1 MRKLIVIALVSAL
14 GLSARGS
21 SGGTVTNMNSTE
33 FSKKIT
39 EDSVVVL
46 DVRRTDE
53 FVAGHLAGA
62 LHIDVEA
69 ANFQSEIKKLDKSK
83 TYAVYCHS
91 GRRSLVAVDA
101 MKKDGFTSL
110 INLEGG
116 ISDWIA
122 TGHPV
127 TTS

>member
-1 MRKLIVIALVSAL
+1 MKKLIAVLLISVF
-14 GLSARGS
+14 GLSACGS
-21 SGGTVTNMNSTE
+21 SGGTVTNMNSAE
-33 FSKKIT
+33 FSKKIS
-39 EDSVVVL
+39 EPSVVVL

-53 FVAGHLAGA
+53 FVAGHLANA

-69 ANFQSEIKKLDKSK
+69 ANFESEVAKLDKTK

-91 GRRSLVAVDA
+91 GRRSLIAVDA
-101 MKKDGFTSL
+101 MKKDGFESL

-116 ISDWIA
+116 ISDWML

>member
-14 GLSARGS
+14 GLSACGS

-69 ANFQSEIKKLDKSK
+69 ANFQRPVS
-83 TYAVYCHS
+83 
-91 GRRSLVAVDA
+91 RRRGENGLPVGERPEL
-101 MKKDGFTSL
+101 MY
-110 INLEGG
+110 G
-116 ISDWIA
+116 IIR
-122 TGHPV
+122 
-127 TTS
+127 